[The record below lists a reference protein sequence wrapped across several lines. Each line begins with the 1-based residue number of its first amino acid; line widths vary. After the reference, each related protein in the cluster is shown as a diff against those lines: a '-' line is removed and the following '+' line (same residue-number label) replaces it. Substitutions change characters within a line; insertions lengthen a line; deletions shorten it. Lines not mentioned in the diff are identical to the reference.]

1 MSDLNDRERLE
12 RAHHAKRALDE
23 FLEPAFDI
31 VAAEYL
37 GRLEQLASTQPWEAG
52 KITALANATRIAS
65 EVRAQIVA
73 LVLDG
78 QDAKQGLIRAEKIE
92 KLTPARKRLL
102 KIGAI

>member
-1 MSDLNDRERLE
+1 MSDLNDRERME
-12 RAHHAKRALDE
+12 RAHNAQRALDE

-37 GRLEQLASTQPWEAG
+37 GRLEQLASTQPWEAA

-65 EVRAQIVA
+65 EVRSQIVA

-78 QDAKQGLIRAEKIE
+78 QDARRGMLRAEKIE
-92 KLTPARKRLL
+92 KLTPAKRRLL
-102 KIGAI
+102 NIGQF

>member
-12 RAHHAKRALDE
+12 RAHQAQRALDE

-37 GRLEQLASTQPWEAG
+37 GRLEQLAATTPWEAG

-65 EVRAQIVA
+65 EVRSQIVA

-78 QDAKQGLIRAEKIE
+78 QDARKGILRAEKIE
-92 KLTPARKRLL
+92 TMTPAKRRLL
-102 KIGAI
+102 KIGPF